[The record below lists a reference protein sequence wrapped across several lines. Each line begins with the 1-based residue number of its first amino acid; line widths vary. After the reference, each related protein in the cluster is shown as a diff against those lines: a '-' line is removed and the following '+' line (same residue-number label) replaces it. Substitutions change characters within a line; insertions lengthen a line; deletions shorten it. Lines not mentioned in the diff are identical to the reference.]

1 MERDPKAEVKPRRK
15 TKSSIEKEELVR
27 KARRNTQD
35 GGLTAGGVKGAEE
48 LLRCLDG
55 REQNEEAAAQIDV
68 LRQTFNLFDADK
80 DGLLCVDEF
89 RRLLSVMGLDVTVD
103 EAEDLMSDVDSDG
116 TGKMEFDEFIVLL
129 SKRQDKTSADLEG
142 AWRLL
147 DPDARG
153 SFETGKLKELMLIAG
168 IQLDMWE
175 MEEMVAH
182 ADLNKDGVINKRE
195 FMQASKAQCWQRC
208 SRLGEVYENIVATW
222 NMLDIGNTGKIDAS
236 VIQTCFKRMGCTLS
250 KAELSGMFM
259 QADDNQDGEI
269 DFSEFAVAYHSKT
282 WRRARLLGPLQKKLR
297 KLRTSQERM
306 YAAWHKREVEEA
318 RECGLFPPGT
328 CQTASRTAGLVQR
341 RKLRRD
347 RTVRKAVMKMWE
359 SLAGARM
366 PASSAHCDTHIR
378 DWVDKD
384 LFTTVILHF
393 LKHHSEDDD
402 FFLPEARDMADEE
415 WSELAAKPIDIM
427 TQTLHQKA
435 RSNTGDL
442 RWMTKPEGVDCIGY
456 SKFFGAIFEAVDS
469 LVGFE
474 QNIID
479 ASAYAECVDEMFNH
493 LVCEKD
499 GMYHWKSPEL
509 AQGKCPLTFEVVE
522 LVPVEDVEL
531 DPNSDY
537 YKRMMEASA
546 IAIQKSMRGF
556 QERKKLRTTTKYTQ
570 AMESKST
577 PTITSEQYAICKR
590 DFDKIDTNG
599 NEKLDRSELIEF
611 LSEQLRR
618 KPTDDEIKDLTL
630 SMDFDGDGKVTL
642 SEYISSVYGSGW
654 TVIQE

>member
-1 MERDPKAEVKPRRK
+1 MGTEQGVMERDGTPRMERDGTPRMERDPKAEVKPRRK

-55 REQNEEAAAQIDV
+55 RQQNEEAAAQIDV

-116 TGKMEFDEFIVLL
+116 TGKMEFDEFIILL

-442 RWMTKPEGVDCIGY
+442 RWMTKPEGVECIGY
-456 SKFFGAIFEAVDS
+456 SKFFGAI
-469 LVGFE
+469 
-474 QNIID
+474 
-479 ASAYAECVDEMFNH
+479 
-493 LVCEKD
+493 
-499 GMYHWKSPEL
+499 
-509 AQGKCPLTFEVVE
+509 FEVVE

-537 YKRMMEASA
+537 YKRMMEASP